1 MRELALSSGANRG
14 GDAEI
19 VETERYPLTQKKSL
33 PAAQE
38 KKTLPLISRWEITV
52 FLYRLVFL
60 SRLAYSEYSS
70 YLRFYEH
77 CQFWSKVKAK

>member
-38 KKTLPLISRWEITV
+38 KK
-52 FLYRLVFL
+52 LYRLFH
-60 SRLAYSEYSS
+60 AE
-70 YLRFYEH
+70 
-77 CQFWSKVKAK
+77 K